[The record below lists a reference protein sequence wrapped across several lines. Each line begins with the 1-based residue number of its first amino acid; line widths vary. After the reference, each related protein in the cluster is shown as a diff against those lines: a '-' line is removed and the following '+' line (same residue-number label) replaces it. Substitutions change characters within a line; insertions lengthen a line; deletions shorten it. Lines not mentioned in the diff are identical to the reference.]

1 MMQAFVPAGLASAIT
16 VLKQTANPVAPG
28 PGGVPIKSIV
38 GAMVDNAEQAGGIAS
53 LGSPP
58 MGDAMPEGTMY
69 GAAENLRNAIPTMQQ
84 NAENEMMDRIAQR
97 VRGADAAETG
107 IAPMAGPMNM
117 AEGGIIG
124 YSGLGPQ
131 GQLVAPP
138 VPQAP
143 SVEDVMQAATKMSG
157 HIPAA
162 SRTEPLRTEFE
173 QMRKNQTDYGA
184 QEVAAIEGRRSKRE
198 TESAYERAMAFLAG
212 LGQGGLG
219 GAGTNVM
226 AFNRALRDA
235 DEADKMAIIAARKAQ
250 DAARKG
256 DLQAAFNMATASDK
270 FDADAARMRTDI
282 ITAAERMA
290 QNRYTTEAQLY
301 GAPEKLGIQALQAQ
315 AAMMQAQAAL
325 RDPEVIRTMTALG
338 YPRTPE
344 GYKKFVQDQY
354 QPRQEMRGAMTYD
367 QAYDNALKF
376 FSANPGEIARI
387 QNEAKKANRPV
398 PSQAELVDAYAQ
410 RMLQQDTQ
418 RRATPAAGP
427 AAAPPPVGTVMDG
440 YRFKG
445 GDPRDKNNWEKV

>member
-1 MMQAFVPAGLASAIT
+1 MMQTSTPTRIPEGLAGAIAL
-16 VLKQTANPVAPG
+16 LKQTANPVAPG
-28 PGGVPIKSIV
+28 PGGAPIKSVV
-38 GAMVDNAEQAGGIAS
+38 GAMMDSAERASGLAS

-58 MGDAMPEGTMY
+58 MGDTLPEGTTY
-69 GAAENLRNAIPTMQQ
+69 GAVENLRNALPTMEQ
-84 NAENEMMDRIAQR
+84 NAQNAQIEQIARR
-97 VRGADAAETG
+97 VQQMNPAETG
-107 IAPMAGPMNM
+107 IAPMAGSMNM

-131 GQLVAPP
+131 GQLVTPP

-143 SVEDVMQAATKMSG
+143 TVEDVMQAVAKMSG

-162 SRTEPLRTEFE
+162 SRTEPLRTEYE
-173 QMRKNQTDYGA
+173 QMRANMPDYGQ
-184 QEVAAIEGRRSKRE
+184 QEVEAIQKRRMRRESDAAREGI
-198 TESAYERAMAFLAG
+198 MAFLSG
-212 LGQGGLG
+212 LGKGGLG
-219 GAGTNVM
+219 GAGASVTE
-226 AFNRALRDA
+226 FSRTLRDA
-235 DEADKMAIIAARKAQ
+235 DEADDKAIIAARKAQ
-250 DAARKG
+250 DALRKG
-256 DLQAAFNMATASDK
+256 DLQTAFNMATASDK

-282 ITAAERMA
+282 ITAAERMT
-290 QNRYTTEAQLY
+290 QSRYSTEAQLY

-315 AAMMQAQAAL
+315 AAMKQAQAAL

-344 GYKKFVQDQY
+344 GYKKFVQDQS
-354 QPRQEMRGAMTYD
+354 RQETRGAMTYD

-376 FSANPGEIARI
+376 FVANPGETARI

-410 RMLQQDTQ
+410 RMLQQDAQ
-418 RRATPAAGP
+418 RRAS
-427 AAAPPPVGTVMDG
+427 PPVGTVMDG